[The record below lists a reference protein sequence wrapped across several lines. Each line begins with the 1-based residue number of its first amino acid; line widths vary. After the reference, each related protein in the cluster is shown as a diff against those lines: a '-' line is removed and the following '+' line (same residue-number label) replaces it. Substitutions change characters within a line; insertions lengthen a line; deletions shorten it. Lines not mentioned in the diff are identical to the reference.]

1 MKMLRLHRNLFKQLV
16 SELEK
21 VKVSPYELLAKSGL
35 AGVFEQGRE
44 QPIFKGP
51 DSLVLLETATELTGD
66 PGLAL
71 HMGQAINIDSYGT
84 LGFALMT
91 CANMRESI
99 ALLLRYGKIFE
110 APLWD
115 IHDHDDGIL
124 LRLNLTLGTPL
135 QQQLVAELCFS
146 QLSAIGNSLYRGR
159 IEGAEVHFTFPKRFN
174 VTNYQSV
181 LKATVTFGAE
191 YNQLFLPH
199 DILNTPVKNADASD
213 HVVFNMQCEEMLNG
227 LTSADKTTSSVRQL
241 LMESAGEFLS
251 ISQVAE
257 RLFVSERT
265 LRRRLKS
272 ESTNFK
278 AVLEE
283 IRNLLARRYLS
294 QTNMSVTD
302 IAHML
307 DYAETVN
314 FRRAFRRWNGQIPS
328 QYRLQHAQ

>member
-1 MKMLRLHRNLFKQLV
+1 MKTLRLHRNLFKQLV

-21 VKVSPYELLAKSGL
+21 AKVSPFELLAKSGL

-51 DSLVLLETATELTGD
+51 DSLVLLETATELTGN

-71 HMGQAINIDSYGT
+71 HLGQAINIDSYGT

-99 ALLLRYGKIFE
+99 ALLLRYGKIFD
-110 APLWD
+110 APLWE
-115 IHDHDDGIL
+115 IHNHDDGIL

-135 QQQLVAELCFS
+135 QQQLATELCFS
-146 QLSAIGNSLYRGR
+146 QLSTIGSSLYRGK

-174 VTNYQSV
+174 VTNYQSA
-181 LKATVTFGAE
+181 LNATVTFSAE
-191 YNQLFLPH
+191 YDQLFLPN
-199 DILNTPVKNADASD
+199 DVLNTPVKTADISN

-227 LTSADKTTSSVRQL
+227 LTNADETTSSVRQL
-241 LMESAGEFLS
+241 LMESAGEFLN

-283 IRNLLARRYLS
+283 IRNLLAKRYLS